1 MFENTCSSY
10 HVLSG
15 NAKPSALHP
24 TAPPRRRVPSAFL
37 PLPHK
42 QAGGPAMEALQN
54 PKRYRLKPALC
65 RLPLRNGLRLKRARL
80 KLGLCAGAKGKAYSR
95 GASSPNRPQSKLQQA
110 GRSEPNAPRL
120 PKSPLAAEVPR
131 SQATCAANPQKPCAS
146 FGTAALP
153 AFQWPQRE
161 ACAPLGAVA
170 HESIAM
176 REHIGAAALASP
188 VVYHSGYASR
198 FCRISAASK
207 AQHQVRPYLF

>member
-1 MFENTCSSY
+1 MRSVCIPSS
-10 HVLSG
+10 
-15 NAKPSALHP
+15 A
-24 TAPPRRRVPSAFL
+24 RIPSAFL

-131 SQATCAANPQKPCAS
+131 SQATCAANLQKPCAS